1 MTGATQSDC
10 CQVMRRRKEDDI
22 IARSRRAC
30 SRAKAGAVLR
40 RARGDVFGSV
50 VVPLGGRLASRSS
63 WRRAAG
69 VLLELFSQ
77 PNILT
82 GGCGSVGRGCPA
94 GVPFQDVY
102 EVRVVCEGVWG
113 PLTQKRARC
122 ICPLARLGVRAIFHP
137 SSFDWSLHTYFA
149 GSVAGAFGGLRT
161 LARRRRLTRSVAY
174 LRALCSLESCAES

>member
-10 CQVMRRRKEDDI
+10 CQVMRRRKLDDI
-22 IARSRRAC
+22 MARSRLAC

-77 PNILT
+77 PNIICFAVFVVPWEGLP
-82 GGCGSVGRGCPA
+82 GG
-94 GVPFQDVY
+94 
-102 EVRVVCEGVWG
+102 
-113 PLTQKRARC
+113 
-122 ICPLARLGVRAIFHP
+122 
-137 SSFDWSLHTYFA
+137 
-149 GSVAGAFGGLRT
+149 GAFPGCL
-161 LARRRRLTRSVAY
+161 
-174 LRALCSLESCAES
+174 

>member
-22 IARSRRAC
+22 MARSRLAF

-40 RARGDVFGSV
+40 RARGDFAASV

-77 PNILT
+77 PNIICLWCLWFREK
-82 GGCGSVGRGCPA
+82 GLPGAGAVGR
-94 GVPFQDVY
+94 
-102 EVRVVCEGVWG
+102 
-113 PLTQKRARC
+113 
-122 ICPLARLGVRAIFHP
+122 RL
-137 SSFDWSLHTYFA
+137 
-149 GSVAGAFGGLRT
+149 
-161 LARRRRLTRSVAY
+161 
-174 LRALCSLESCAES
+174 

>member
-10 CQVMRRRKEDDI
+10 CQVMRRRNDEDI
-22 IARSRRAC
+22 IARSRLAC

-77 PNILT
+77 PNILFF
-82 GGCGSVGRGCPA
+82 VFARVLRGCPA
-94 GVPFQDVY
+94 GVPS
-102 EVRVVCEGVWG
+102 EGC
-113 PLTQKRARC
+113 L
-122 ICPLARLGVRAIFHP
+122 
-137 SSFDWSLHTYFA
+137 
-149 GSVAGAFGGLRT
+149 
-161 LARRRRLTRSVAY
+161 
-174 LRALCSLESCAES
+174 

>member
-10 CQVMRRRKEDDI
+10 CQVMRRRKDEDI

-77 PNILT
+77 PNILP
-82 GGCGSVGRGCPA
+82 GGCGSVRRGCPA
-94 GVPFQDVY
+94 GVPEDDVY
-102 EVRVVCEGVWG
+102 EVRVVCEGAWG
-113 PLTQKRARC
+113 PMTQKRARC
-122 ICPLARLGVRAIFHP
+122 ICPLARLGVRAIFH
-137 SSFDWSLHTYFA
+137 
-149 GSVAGAFGGLRT
+149 
-161 LARRRRLTRSVAY
+161 
-174 LRALCSLESCAES
+174 ALLPVI

>member
-10 CQVMRRRKEDDI
+10 CQVMRRRKDEDI
-22 IARSRRAC
+22 IARSRLAC

-82 GGCGSVGRGCPA
+82 GGCGSVRRGCPA
-94 GVPFQDVY
+94 
-102 EVRVVCEGVWG
+102 
-113 PLTQKRARC
+113 
-122 ICPLARLGVRAIFHP
+122 LGHP
-137 SSFDWSLHTYFA
+137 
-149 GSVAGAFGGLRT
+149 
-161 LARRRRLTRSVAY
+161 
-174 LRALCSLESCAES
+174 